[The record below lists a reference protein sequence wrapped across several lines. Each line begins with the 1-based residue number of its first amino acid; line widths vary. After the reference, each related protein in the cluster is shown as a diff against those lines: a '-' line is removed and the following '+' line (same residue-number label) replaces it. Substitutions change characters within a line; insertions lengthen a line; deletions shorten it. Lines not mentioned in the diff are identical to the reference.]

1 MIELYEFTDGGTV
14 YRYTSASRDVSYA
27 GHTWTAIAIQR
38 GPTALDREAEKNALQ
53 IDVPTDNP
61 VALAH
66 VRYPPDTPMAVRVFS
81 GDTIDDMV
89 VIMRG
94 VVAGV
99 MLSSYTATIEVRD
112 WMAIFDRPTPRLR
125 YQQLCRWALYSR
137 GCGVNKESFRLDGTV
152 SAISSDRLY
161 VDAAI
166 FATQPNGWLQGGTV
180 TIRGQT
186 RLIISHLGSG
196 TIQISQQIEGLQLAD
211 TLIAYAGCGRTRD
224 ACNGKFSNSANFG
237 GFTTL
242 PPRNPHER
250 SILR

>member
-14 YRYTSASRDVSYA
+14 YRYTSASRDVSYD

-38 GPTALDREAEKNALQ
+38 GPTSLDRESEKNTLQ

-66 VRYPPDTPMAVRVFS
+66 VRYPPDSPMAVRVFS
-81 GDTIDDMV
+81 GDSVGDLV

-99 MLSSYTATIEVRD
+99 MLSSYTASIEVRD

-137 GCGVNKESFRLDGTV
+137 GCGVDKEDFRLDGTV
-152 SAISSDRLY
+152 TVISSDGLY
-161 VDAAI
+161 IQSAI
-166 FATQPNGWLQGGTV
+166 FATKPNGWLQGGTV

-186 RLIISHLGSG
+186 RLIISHLGTG
-196 TIQISQQIEGLQLAD
+196 TIQISQQIAGLALSDA
-211 TLIAYAGCGRTRD
+211 LVAYAGCGRTRGTCD
-224 ACNGKFSNSANFG
+224 GKFSNLANFG
-237 GFTTL
+237 GLTAL

-250 SILR
+250 IMG